1 MKNIFLCVLGLA
13 LSLLIGVAQNVPASG
28 TPENVLFE
36 QKCSICHS
44 IERPESKVKTRKE
57 NLKANQKEIEEWE
70 TTVTRMRNDH
80 DAPITD
86 DEARVIIEYLAK
98 HYGG

>member
-57 NLKANQKEIEEWE
+57 WE
-70 TTVTRMRNDH
+70 TTVTRMRNVH